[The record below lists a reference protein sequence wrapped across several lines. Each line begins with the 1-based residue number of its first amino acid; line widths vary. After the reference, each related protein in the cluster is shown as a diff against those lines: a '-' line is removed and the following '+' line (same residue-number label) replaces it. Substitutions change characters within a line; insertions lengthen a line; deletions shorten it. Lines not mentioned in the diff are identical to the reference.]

1 MAELIPGL
9 GEEAKTQTPP
19 AATPLPVSTQPTIS
33 DWSLL
38 LSKEKCGICM
48 RSLGLQ
54 SMLVIHPCKVTRA
67 ASAPHVFHE
76 PCHAYV
82 SAYFGGGSGCPT
94 CAKELRAF
102 PVGTDERDKE
112 FFERATNLQWDFTQ
126 ELIENPLDFGDCVY
140 THRVLGK
147 RATFVHGQQESLGG
161 AEDATIDSG
170 GTTLLTPREVS
181 EQVRKARD
189 LDSVTYLRSRS
200 ELVSHLQ
207 HVFLADAALLSD
219 RNAKGLDSDPVR
231 LLGLHNTLA
240 SASSVT
246 HALPG
251 GAAPGQAGVFGM
263 MKGVVRRALDME
275 DTVASTEESVMTSSS
290 TTLLAGQSAKDAKHA
305 PGTLRLIISRGEDAK
320 SIFTKGF
327 CAQQLITDGVTL
339 AWMLRA
345 GYTLDDLLVLRY
357 DWELMLL
364 AGLSADILR
373 QFKATSLPVAGL
385 AKYLNV
391 GLLDVLESMCLGQ
404 VCTLTQCDFTYEEA
418 SLLFEVSKSIKG
430 NAGHGTGP
438 EYQGMAVLLYRW
450 SGMTRED
457 MAAFR
462 WRLKDWHAAGLSL
475 EQIKE
480 MGIDDEFA
488 CTYLNWTPIEVTTF
502 YRVPITE
509 LVPRQQPSQP
519 MPQPSYPMQPS
530 PAAISA
536 AAASPIAPRPAPPQS
551 VAPQPQQPQPQPRY
565 GPPPSMTPQQQQQM
579 YATAR
584 GAAPPMPRTQPPMGS
599 PLSAPQRPTTLS
611 SAPMRR
617 ILTPQQQQPLSS
629 APRLGPNSFS
639 TAAGGG
645 GLPGY

>member
-9 GEEAKTQTPP
+9 GEEVKAQTP
-19 AATPLPVSTQPTIS
+19 ASPVVAPSATIS

-38 LSKEKCGICM
+38 LAKEKCGICM
-48 RSLGLQ
+48 RSLGQQ
-54 SMLVIHPCKVTRA
+54 SVLVIHPCKAGR
-67 ASAPHVFHE
+67 HVFHE

-82 SAYFGGGSGCPT
+82 SAYFGGGSGCPA

-112 FFERATNLQWDFTQ
+112 FFERATNRQWDATQ
-126 ELIENPLDFGDCVY
+126 ELIDHPLDFGDCVY

-147 RATFVHGQQESLGG
+147 RATFVHGQREAETAS
-161 AEDATIDSG
+161 EDATVDSG
-170 GTTLLTPREVS
+170 ATTLLTPREVADL
-181 EQVRKARD
+181 VRKARD
-189 LDSVTYLRSRS
+189 LDSVTYMRSRS

-251 GAAPGQAGVFGM
+251 GAAPGQTGMFGM

-305 PGTLRLIISRGEDAK
+305 PGTLRLIVSRGEDAK
-320 SIFTKGF
+320 SIFAKGF

-385 AKYLNV
+385 AKYLGV
-391 GLLDVLESMCLGQ
+391 RRQFFCFYL
-404 VCTLTQCDFTYEEA
+404 FT
-418 SLLFEVSKSIKG
+418 
-430 NAGHGTGP
+430 
-438 EYQGMAVLLYRW
+438 
-450 SGMTRED
+450 D
-457 MAAFR
+457 
-462 WRLKDWHAAGLSL
+462 
-475 EQIKE
+475 
-480 MGIDDEFA
+480 
-488 CTYLNWTPIEVTTF
+488 IEKN
-502 YRVPITE
+502 PH
-509 LVPRQQPSQP
+509 
-519 MPQPSYPMQPS
+519 
-530 PAAISA
+530 
-536 AAASPIAPRPAPPQS
+536 
-551 VAPQPQQPQPQPRY
+551 
-565 GPPPSMTPQQQQQM
+565 
-579 YATAR
+579 
-584 GAAPPMPRTQPPMGS
+584 
-599 PLSAPQRPTTLS
+599 
-611 SAPMRR
+611 RR
-617 ILTPQQQQPLSS
+617 
-629 APRLGPNSFS
+629 
-639 TAAGGG
+639 
-645 GLPGY
+645 